1 MSFIAICGGGG
12 KTFISKKY
20 PDKFLDLD
28 EFIYSYI
35 EPNKKKELMIHIKNN
50 NFDEIGNIYKDTMI
64 QNKDKL
70 CNINKIVLG
79 HHPINA
85 EYLGLECIDIIKPN
99 KSLHEENIKS
109 REDIMKKIARNCWN
123 NLLNSYI
130 YNSHSEL
137 ELKLLSHV
145 K

>member
-12 KTFISKKY
+12 KSYISKKY

-28 EFIYSYI
+28 EFIYSNI
-35 EPNKKKELMIHIKNN
+35 EPNKKKELIKYIKNKD
-50 NFDEIGNIYKDTMI
+50 FDKIGIIYKNEMI
-64 QNKDKL
+64 KNKNKL

-99 KSLHEENIKS
+99 KKLHEENIKN
-109 REDIMKKIARNCWN
+109 REDTMKEISRNCWN
-123 NLLNSYI
+123 NLLNSYV
-130 YNSHSEL
+130 YKSHSDFESRI
-137 ELKLLSHV
+137 LSYV
-145 K
+145 